1 MSRIVVTNSVTL
13 DGVMQAPGRANEDRR
28 DGFDLGGWA
37 QPYADSVMG
46 SVMAAGIGDA
56 GALLFGRKTYA
67 DFASIWPAMTEEN
80 PYTEVINNIPKYVTS
95 KTLPGPL
102 TWNNSI
108 LLSGEATTTVA
119 ELRERPGK
127 DIVILGS
134 GELVRALMRWGL
146 IDQYTLLIHPLV
158 LGTGRRL
165 FPDGGPS
172 ASLDLV
178 DSTTTSTG
186 VIIATYRPAA
196 PAAPAPPVPLPGLA

>member
-56 GALLFGRKTYA
+56 DALLFGRKTYA
-67 DFASIWPAMTEEN
+67 DFASIWPAMTLDN

-102 TWNNSI
+102 AWNNSI
-108 LLSGEATTTVA
+108 LLNGEATTTVA

-178 DSTTTSTG
+178 DSRTTSTG

-196 PAAPAPPVPLPGLA
+196 PVPPAPPVPLPGLA

>member
-46 SVMAAGIGDA
+46 SVMAARIGDA

-67 DFASIWPAMTEEN
+67 DFASIWPAMTLEN

-95 KTLPGPL
+95 MTLPGPL
-102 TWNNSI
+102 AWNNSI

-119 ELRERPGK
+119 ELRQQPGK

-196 PAAPAPPVPLPGLA
+196 SVAPAPPVPLPGLA

>member
-56 GALLFGRKTYA
+56 DALLFGRKTYA
-67 DFASIWPAMTEEN
+67 DFASIWPAMTLDN

-178 DSTTTSTG
+178 DSRTTSTG